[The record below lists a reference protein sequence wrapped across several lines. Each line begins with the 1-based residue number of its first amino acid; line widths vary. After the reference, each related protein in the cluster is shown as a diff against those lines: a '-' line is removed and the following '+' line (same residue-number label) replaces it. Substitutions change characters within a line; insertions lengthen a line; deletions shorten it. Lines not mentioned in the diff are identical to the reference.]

1 MLVQGAGLDVPEA
14 VSSGLPPPW
23 KAPDAAGRLAPGP
36 VALHRTASLAIIDS
50 RSLFADCLVSGL
62 LELGFEGQV
71 RHYRSVAGWLAE
83 TLDPAGP
90 SVLVLLSTA
99 GRDPAAARCE
109 WTALLAAHGGR
120 HPVVLLAD
128 DDGTDA
134 LVDAFEAGVR
144 GYIPMSLPLNILA
157 QALDLVLAGGTFVPA
172 TAVARRFAPDPVVGN
187 VARFTGRQG
196 DVLNALLKGASNKL
210 IAYELSMA
218 ESTVKV
224 HVRNIMRKLKARN
237 RTHVAFLLN
246 GRNGSVA

>member
-109 WTALLAAHGGR
+109 WTALLAAQGRR
-120 HPVVLLAD
+120 HPVVLLAAD
-128 DDGTDA
+128 E
-134 LVDAFEAGVR
+134 FEAGVR